1 MVCGSPLDYLDQ
13 TEEMVCTFCGKQEQ
27 GNIKCPRGH
36 FVCDTCHNKDAVKI
50 IEDIALTTELT
61 DPFAIADLMMD
72 NPDLPM
78 LGCQHA
84 HLAGGALM
92 AALKNHRPEKITAQS
107 VKEVFSRI
115 DKQALGGYCGL
126 TGVCGIA
133 PAIGACFA
141 VLTGSRCGKDREQ
154 KLVMEAVTRVS
165 RVITDLTGPSCCK
178 AYLWAALSVAVA
190 DLKENFAIELPDRD
204 GILCSYSRKHPH
216 GCREDKCPYFKP
228 GSGGSSGD
236 ETNLSGKVGGL
247 LKRAVE
253 LGAEQAKI
261 IDTKTVIVAEWVW
274 WKCQYG
280 CPFYE
285 KDAIHPPVS
294 PDAER
299 AKKVMKEYKTAI
311 LLTSAKGR
319 ELTDVAVNLERE
331 AYHEGFYKAFA
342 LTALSPGSSGAT

>member
-13 TEEMVCTFCGKQEQ
+13 ADEMVCTFCGKQEQ
-27 GNIKCPRGH
+27 GHIKCPQGH
-36 FVCDTCHNKDAVKI
+36 FVCDTCHNRDAVKI

-84 HLAGGALM
+84 HIAGGALI
-92 AALKNHRPEKITAQS
+92 AALKNRRPDKITGRS

-115 DKQALGGYCGL
+115 DKQAHGGYCGL

-154 KLVMEAVTRVS
+154 RLVMEAVTRVS

-190 DLKENFAIELPDRD
+190 VLKENFDIELPDRD

-216 GCREDKCPYFKP
+216 GCREENCPYFKP
-228 GSGGSSGD
+228 GSGGSAGD
-236 ETNLSGKVGGL
+236 ETNLSGNIEIMRGYMPMRK
-247 LKRAVE
+247 
-253 LGAEQAKI
+253 AK
-261 IDTKTVIVAEWVW
+261 
-274 WKCQYG
+274 
-280 CPFYE
+280 
-285 KDAIHPPVS
+285 
-294 PDAER
+294 
-299 AKKVMKEYKTAI
+299 
-311 LLTSAKGR
+311 
-319 ELTDVAVNLERE
+319 
-331 AYHEGFYKAFA
+331 
-342 LTALSPGSSGAT
+342 